1 MLDHMLFNRLKWWN
15 INDSDVTV
23 KASNKRWISL
33 PDSGKITSM
42 SAVVGNGGTYSQGE
56 WFDGYGLSSP
66 LEFPCSVKIV
76 DPDNSKMGFFDGRPV
91 GAYRVTESDGSIITL
106 LLFVDQLQNPVW
118 GGKSLLKSLLH
129 KALSPFRK
137 QVVTC

>member
-1 MLDHMLFNRLKWWN
+1 
-15 INDSDVTV
+15 
-23 KASNKRWISL
+23 
-33 PDSGKITSM
+33 M

-56 WFDGYGLSSP
+56 WFNAYRLSSP

-91 GAYRVTESDGSIITL
+91 GAYRVTESDGSIINL

-118 GGKSLLKSLLH
+118 GGG
-129 KALSPFRK
+129 KALLSHLYQWFRNLYRM
-137 QVVTC
+137 VVIAC